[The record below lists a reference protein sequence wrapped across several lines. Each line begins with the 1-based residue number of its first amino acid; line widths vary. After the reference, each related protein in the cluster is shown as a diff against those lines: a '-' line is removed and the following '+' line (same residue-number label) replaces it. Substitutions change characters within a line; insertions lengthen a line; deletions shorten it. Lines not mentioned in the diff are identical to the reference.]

1 MYLCKKI
8 YDIMILI
15 ADSGSTKTD
24 WLLLHSR
31 GLRKGEVIATFHTQG
46 ITPIHQT
53 PDVIRHILGQEL
65 MSQLSTFP
73 RAQLI
78 DSGELDGSLLSGVK
92 VFFYGSGC
100 TPAHVP
106 QMKQMLAEVFPR
118 EVEVHSDLMAA
129 ARALCQ
135 REEGIACILGTGA
148 NSCLY
153 DGEAIVKN
161 TPALGYILGDEG
173 GGAVLGRNFMN
184 AIFKN
189 PKYAEIRDEYLK
201 KEKLTQADII
211 QRVYREPL
219 ANRFLATTS
228 LFIAEHMDNSL
239 LKKLVVDNFRQF
251 FRCNIVP
258 YQRPDL
264 PVHFVGSMAH
274 HYPEA
279 LKEAA
284 MKEGFH
290 VGTIVQSP
298 IDGLVTYHSK

>member
-1 MYLCKKI
+1 
-8 YDIMILI
+8 MILI

-24 WLLLHSR
+24 WMLLHSK
-31 GLRKGEVIATFHTQG
+31 GLRKGEIIATFHTQG

-78 DSGELDGSLLSGVK
+78 DSGELDGSLLSAVK

-106 QMKQMLAEVFPR
+106 MMTQMLGEVFSPQQ
-118 EVEVHSDLMAA
+118 VEVHSDLMAA

-135 REEGIACILGTGA
+135 REAGIACILGTGA

-153 DGEAIVKN
+153 DGKDIVQN

-173 GGAVLGRNFMN
+173 GGAVLGRMFMN

-189 PKYAEIRDEYLK
+189 PQYADIRDEYLK

-211 QRVYREPL
+211 NKVYREPL

-228 LFIAEHMDNSL
+228 LFISERMDNPL
-239 LKKLVVDNFRQF
+239 LKQLVVNNFRQF

-258 YQRPDL
+258 YQHPEL
-264 PVHFVGSMAH
+264 SVHFVGSMASS
-274 HYPEA
+274 YPEA

-284 MKEGFH
+284 KKEKFR

-298 IDGLVTYHSK
+298 IEGLVKYHSI

>member
-1 MYLCKKI
+1 
-8 YDIMILI
+8 MILI

-24 WLLLHSR
+24 WMLLHSK
-31 GLRKGEVIATFHTQG
+31 GLRKGEIIATFHTQG

-78 DSGELDGSLLSGVK
+78 DSGELEGSLLSKVK
-92 VFFYGSGC
+92 VYFYGSGC

-106 QMKQMLAEVFPR
+106 MMTQMLGEVFSPQQ
-118 EVEVHSDLMAA
+118 VEVHSDLMAA

-135 REEGIACILGTGA
+135 REAGIACILGTGA

-153 DGEAIVKN
+153 DGKDIVQN

-173 GGAVLGRNFMN
+173 GGAVLGRMFMN

-189 PKYAEIRDEYLK
+189 PQYADIRDEYLK

-211 QRVYREPL
+211 NKVYREPL

-228 LFIAEHMDNSL
+228 LFISERMDNPL
-239 LKKLVVDNFRQF
+239 LKQLVVDNFRQF

-258 YQRPDL
+258 YQHPEL
-264 PVHFVGSMAH
+264 PVHFVGSMASS
-274 HYPEA
+274 YPEA

-284 MKEGFH
+284 KKEKFR

-298 IDGLVTYHSK
+298 IEGLVKYHSI

>member
-1 MYLCKKI
+1 
-8 YDIMILI
+8 MILI
-15 ADSGSTKTD
+15 ADSGGTKTD
-24 WLLLHSR
+24 WMLLHSK
-31 GLRKGEVIATFHTQG
+31 GLRKGEIIATFHTQG

-78 DSGELDGSLLSGVK
+78 DSGELEGSLLSKVK

-106 QMKQMLAEVFPR
+106 QMTQMLGEVFSPQQ
-118 EVEVHSDLMAA
+118 VEVHSDLMAA

-135 REEGIACILGTGA
+135 REPGIACILGTGA

-153 DGEAIVKN
+153 DGNAIVQN

-173 GGAVLGRNFMN
+173 GGAVLGRMFMN

-189 PKYAEIRDEYLK
+189 PQYADIRDEYLK

-211 QRVYREPL
+211 
-219 ANRFLATTS
+219 NTS
-228 LFIAEHMDNSL
+228 LFIAERMDNPL
-239 LKKLVVDNFRQF
+239 LKQLVVDNFRQF

-258 YQRPDL
+258 YQHPEL

-274 HYPEA
+274 AYPEA

-284 MKEGFH
+284 QMEGFH

-298 IDGLVTYHSK
+298 IDGLVRYHSI